1 MGEPVRLARR
11 DAVAA
16 ELSSLSDDEVRSLL
30 DAGTQRRVGI
40 GGATQSIVVAG
51 SPVFVKAIKLSSLE
65 VDAGPGD
72 TRNLFGLPPWYHYGV
87 GEGSTGF
94 NAWREV
100 ATHEMVSDWAI
111 GDERSPFP
119 LLYHWR
125 IVPDVAR
132 RELGEAELVRAVRFW
147 ANSAEVET
155 RLRALSAATTVV
167 VVFIEHVPLVL
178 RGWLDSQFT
187 SGGEGVPASVH
198 RVLNQLLGAAKQM
211 RAHGLVHFDAHLDN
225 VLTTGHQVVVS
236 DFGLAA
242 AAHFELDDAEIRFLT
257 AHVDHDVAYCAAE
270 LANAILRNVVDFP
283 NVRAHND
290 WLRSCVQ
297 TGTADGVPAP
307 FAETIRHLAP
317 TAALVNDFYWKL
329 HDGHV
334 QTRFPAEAVAITLN
348 TVGQL

>member
-1 MGEPVRLARR
+1 
-11 DAVAA
+11 
-16 ELSSLSDDEVRSLL
+16 
-30 DAGTQRRVGI
+30 
-40 GGATQSIVVAG
+40 
-51 SPVFVKAIKLSSLE
+51 VFVKAIKLSSLE

-72 TRNLFGLPPWYHYGV
+72 TRNLFGLPAWYHYGV

-132 RELGEAELVRAVRFW
+132 REFGEAELVRAVRFW

-155 RLRALSAATTVV
+155 
-167 VVFIEHVPLVL
+167 
-178 RGWLDSQFT
+178 
-187 SGGEGVPASVH
+187 
-198 RVLNQLLGAAKQM
+198 

-242 AAHFELDDAEIRFLT
+242 AADFELDDAEIRFLT

-283 NVRAHND
+283 TVRARND

-297 TGTADGVPAP
+297 TGTAKGVPAP
-307 FAETIRHLAP
+307 FAETIRLLAP

-334 QTRFPAEAVAITLN
+334 QTRFPAEALAITLN
-348 TVGQL
+348 AVGQL